1 MNATDF
7 ADQFRSFLVDMEEN
21 SAPNVKPAIRALW
34 TTDPRQLIP
43 QGHRFGN
50 RDEAMGFVF
59 RLVTGRAKQP
69 RKSPTR
75 STKP

>member
-21 SAPNVKPAIRALW
+21 SAPNVKPAIRELW
-34 TTDPRQLIP
+34 NFDPRQLIP

-59 RLVTGRAKQP
+59 RLVTGRTKQP
-69 RKSPTR
+69 RRSPQR
-75 STKP
+75 SDKQ

>member
-7 ADQFRSFLVDMEEN
+7 ADQFHSFLVDIEVHV
-21 SAPNVKPAIRALW
+21 SPSVKQAINDVW
-34 TTDPRQLIP
+34 DTDPRQLIP

-50 RDEAMGFVF
+50 RDEVMGFVF
-59 RLVTGRAKQP
+59 RLVTERAKQP

-75 STKP
+75 SDKQ